1 MFDTIVA
8 IASGNI
14 NQAISI
20 VRISGPEAFSIISK
34 IFTGKIG
41 TDKTISFGYIVDE
54 NKNKIDEVLVNFF
67 KGKNNFIGEDTIEI
81 NAHGGVVVTNLI
93 LRLIVNM
100 GARYAMPGEF
110 SRRAFLNGKLD
121 LIKAEAINDL
131 IHAKTNI
138 QAKIA
143 VQKFNNDSSK
153 LILKL
158 IEKIEKIIGI
168 CEVNIDYPE
177 YDDVEKMDGTKLT
190 IISKEIISEIDEI
203 VKISSENQIFTT
215 AQSIAIVGMP
225 NVGKSSLMN
234 AILNQEK
241 SIVTDI
247 AGTTRDV
254 VEGEIV
260 FNNII
265 LKFKDTAGIRISN
278 DTIEKIGIEK
288 SYNEI
293 QNASIIIHII
303 DVNSVENEIDKK
315 IEAMSKN
322 KIYFKVFNKM
332 DLMRSNEVDKTT
344 TKILISAKEKNII
357 QLEKAFQNTFQNINI
372 ESGFF
377 FNNRQISLLNNAKK
391 SLLEAINA
399 MSEGMGF
406 DVVII
411 DFVSAWESVKSI
423 VGEINKEELLDSIFS
438 NFCLGK

>member
-20 VRISGPEAFSIISK
+20 IRISGPESFSIISK

-41 TDKTISFGYIVDE
+41 NDKTISFGYIVDE
-54 NKNKIDEVLVNFF
+54 NNKKIDEVLVNFF
-67 KGKNNFIGEDTIEI
+67 KGKNNFVGEDTVEI
-81 NAHGGVVVTNLI
+81 NAHGGVVVTNMI
-93 LRLIVNM
+93 MELIVSN
-100 GARYAMPGEF
+100 GARYATQGEF

-121 LIKAEAINDL
+121 LIKAESINDL
-131 IHAKTNI
+131 IHAKTTI

-143 VQKFNNDSSK
+143 VQKFNNKSSE
-153 LILKL
+153 LILEL
-158 IEKIEKIIGI
+158 IKEIEKIIGI

-177 YDDVEKMDGTKLT
+177 YDDVEQMDTPKLIDWSTKLVSQ
-190 IISKEIISEIDEI
+190 IEEIIS
-203 VKISSENQIFTT
+203 ISKQNQIFTT
-215 AQSIAIVGMP
+215 AQSIAIVGLP

-247 AGTTRDV
+247 AGTTRDI

-265 LKFKDTAGIRISN
+265 LKFKDTAGIRNSK
-278 DTIEKIGIEK
+278 DMIEKIGIEK
-288 SYNEI
+288 AYEEI
-293 QNASIIIHII
+293 RNSSIIIHVL
-303 DVNSVENEIDKK
+303 DSNKNETEADMK
-315 IEAMSKN
+315 IESLSKN

-332 DLMRSNEVDKTT
+332 DLFKGVKDNQN
-344 TKILISAKEKNII
+344 KIWISAKEKNIT
-357 QLEKAFQNTFQNINI
+357 QLEVAFKETFKDVNI

-377 FNNRQISLLNNAKK
+377 FNSRQISLLEKGKK
-391 SLLEAINA
+391 LINEATQA
-399 MSEGMGF
+399 MKDHMGF

-411 DFVSAWESVKSI
+411 DFVAAWENIKSI
-423 VGEINKEELLDSIFS
+423 IGEINKEDLLDSIFS